1 MTGDVSMTSHLR
13 IDNDT
18 RLLISEAEFQ
28 ATVLDMAQ
36 SLGWYCHHEY
46 GSQRAPRGRNMR
58 QITNK
63 GFPDLVLAKDGITIY
78 AELKTEKGKV
88 DKDQWAWLNRLTGLQ
103 KGQTV
108 CRRRSTE
115 GVNVS
120 DSGVHITTGYT
131 VIGAIWRP
139 RDLDNGVIDTLLR
152 EGWCRGISTQGV

>member
-1 MTGDVSMTSHLR
+1 MSGVSMTSNLN
-13 IDNDT
+13 INNDT

-28 ATVLDMAQ
+28 ATVLDLAQ

-63 GFPDLVLAKDGITIY
+63 GFPDLVLAKNSITIY

-88 DKDQWAWLNRLTGLQ
+88 DKNQWEWLYLLTGLK

-108 CRRRSTE
+108 CQKRSTE
-115 GVNVS
+115 GVTVS
-120 DSGVHITTGYT
+120 NSGIHITTGHT
-131 VIGAIWRP
+131 VIGAVWRP
-139 RDLDNGVIDTLLR
+139 RDLDNGVIETLLR
-152 EGWCRGISTQGV
+152 EGWCIGISTERM